1 MDSTTIVV
9 LLALGTCVQLLL
21 GALARMDGDKNAF
34 RASLAGVF
42 LLTSGLVAAGFQNV
56 LLPWVSQ
63 GTGPLTIIAGSFLI
77 SLAVSR
83 LSGGHEKKFQTRL
96 GFGAVVACAVAVIF
110 SAFVP
115 GWIWIMT
122 AFASTPFFLI
132 AGIFLLEEKNRSL
145 LKTVAGIIFSSI
157 AALLLLAAGL
167 KTAGF
172 EVGILRRSNVLL
184 ALFAMEQTV
193 WAVLLLLFNDANG
206 VRLAQVSTH
215 DALTGLYNLKGFS
228 EETSK
233 ALSMCARHNIAYSLF
248 MFDIDHFRKI
258 NDELGHLAG
267 NQILMDF
274 AHRLSSRIR
283 VYDIL
288 CRTNGDEFMLF
299 LQSVDHEKIEPVMK
313 RLCGGFSYQ
322 TEEGIRYSVSV
333 SVTTVDHPAGRAVR
347 FEELLAAGS
356 QGLLAAKQQGGA
368 RLEHVPF

>member
-1 MDSTTIVV
+1 MDSTTILV

-21 GALARMDGDKNAF
+21 GALVRMDGDKNAF

-63 GTGPLTIIAGSFLI
+63 GAGPLTIIAGSFLI

-83 LSGGHEKKFQTRL
+83 LSGGHEKKFQKRI
-96 GFGAVVACAVAVIF
+96 GIGAVVACAAAVIF

-115 GWIWIMT
+115 GWIWIIT

-145 LKTVAGIIFSSI
+145 LKTIAGIIFSSI

-193 WAVLLLLFNDANG
+193 WAILLLLFNEANG

-228 EETSK
+228 EETPK

-288 CRTNGDEFMLF
+288 CRTHGDEFMLF